1 MIARLSGTLVEK
13 QPGAAVVDVAG
24 VGYQVAIPLSTF
36 YDLGDPGSHVELLV
50 HTHVRE
56 DVIALFGFRTRFE
69 KEMFSRLIGVSGIG
83 PRTALAVLSGLGA
96 AELIDSVRTRDVDRL
111 SAIPGIGRKTA
122 ERIVID
128 LKDRIEALPSPV
140 DGAQA
145 VEGGAAGPVPPDMRQ
160 DLVSALVNLGYN
172 ARAATDAAMRVMK
185 GAGAPTP
192 PFQALLRETLRMLSR

>member
-24 VGYQVAIPLSTF
+24 VGYQVAIPLST
-36 YDLGDPGSHVELLV
+36 YYELGDPGSHVELLV

-56 DVIALFGFRTRFE
+56 DAISLFGFCKRFE
-69 KEMFSRLIGVSGIG
+69 KEMFSRLIGVSGVG

-96 AELIDSVRTRDVDRL
+96 SELVESVRARDVHRL

-122 ERIVID
+122 ERIVVD
-128 LKDRIEALPSPV
+128 LADRMEALLTPA
-140 DGAQA
+140 DGGQ
-145 VEGGAAGPVPPDMRQ
+145 VTDAAGEASAPDLRR

-172 ARAATDAAMRVMK
+172 ARAAADVAMRVIR